1 MSNSFPTSRNERL
14 KDLLDSLSAA
24 ATPGS
29 WNPDPK
35 RLTIPLADGRVA
47 QGPLMSYLVGNIA
60 EPEGMKVS
68 LGSERVADHRFVAA
82 LVNAYRDGELTCT
95 PSETVE
101 RICPD
106 CGVRIE
112 PHRVPQGNGVLDA

>member
-1 MSNSFPTSRNERL
+1 MTTPQSRNERL

-95 PSETVE
+95 PYGD
-101 RICPD
+101 RNDGP
-106 CGVRIE
+106 
-112 PHRVPQGNGVLDA
+112 